1 MIYYFV
7 PYSLERNIGKAYN
20 QYMAL
25 LPNDNDWGVLMDG
38 DTMFLTFDWGHAIE
52 EVIKKLPDAGLITCL
67 TNRISTGR
75 GQFYNEDSTDIIV
88 HRAIAKHLDKE
99 FRGQYRRNNA
109 RVSGFLMAIQKKTWI
124 DVGKFPEASNKILGV
139 DDAFSKKVLRTGKG
153 IYIMKGMYK
162 LHYYRMAEGRKYKD
176 HLRDATIH
184 AEKKSKPF
192 SRRRKLELGLKAKRK
207 RNQNLIKNRRR

>member
-38 DTMFLTFDWGHAIE
+38 DTMFLTFDWGHAIA
-52 EVIKKLPDAGLITCL
+52 EVINKIPDAGLITCL
-67 TNRISTGR
+67 TNRISKGR
-75 GQFYNEDSTDIIV
+75 NQLYGEDSSDIII
-88 HRAIAKHLDKE
+88 HRAIAKRLDKE
-99 FRGQYRRNNA
+99 FRGQYRKNNS

-139 DDAFSKKVLRTGKG
+139 DDTFSRKILHSNKG

-176 HLRDATIH
+176 HLINATIH
-184 AEKKSKPF
+184 AEKKPNPF
-192 SRRRKLELGLKAKRK
+192 NRVRGLKTKSG
-207 RNQNLIKNRRR
+207 RNQRLIKNRRQ